1 MFCTKDSD
9 KSPLS
14 VLATTPGETYWVAA
28 QLVQN
33 TPWFMV
39 MAQQALPTGEKE
51 TMMFGGTKLFGRI
64 EEVERM
70 MAAHAQGHLEIESI
84 LVVTPG
90 YINGGPSWKMEP
102 LKAVWMAEQ
111 ASAPG
116 RRVIEIY
123 ETDEGVK
130 YSMYGTPSEELNDHM
145 LRFRWNG

>member
-1 MFCTKDSD
+1 MFCTKNAD

-14 VLATTPGETYWVAA
+14 VLASTPGETYWVAA

-39 MAQQALPTGEKE
+39 TARQALPTGEKDA
-51 TMMFGGTKLFGRI
+51 MMFGGTMLFGRI

-70 MAAHAQGHLEIESI
+70 MASHAQGHLEIESI

-90 YINGGPSWKMEP
+90 FINGTQSWKMEP
-102 LKAVWMAEQ
+102 LKAVWMAEEP
-111 ASAPG
+111 SAPG

-130 YSMYGTPSEELNDHM
+130 YSMYGTPSEALNHHM